1 MVKRERQK
9 RGRRSNGEGS
19 IYLRKDGR
27 WAVDITIEG
36 HTRKRYYCKTE
47 KEAIEKRRTVL
58 NELAQGSLATGPQ
71 KTLKDYLE
79 QWLEDVQKDRL
90 RISTYVKYKKM
101 INYIIPVLG
110 HIRLQKLTPQQV
122 QSLYTK
128 KIRDGLAPK
137 TVYAIHGVLHS
148 ALENAVRWNLV
159 SRNVTELVTLP
170 RVVKRERVPLTL
182 EQAQKLLEVASGNRL
197 EMLLVLAL
205 TTGMRRGELLALRW
219 SDIDF
224 EGQSL
229 QVRHTVDFIARYG
242 YVENEPKT
250 ARGKRKILLPS
261 FVVEM
266 LKRHKV
272 SQLEQK
278 LKVGEA
284 WYGLDLVVCGLEG
297 NYLNP
302 RYLLKL
308 FDKLLKEASLP
319 HMHFHDLRH
328 SVVTL
333 LLSMGVDPRSIQEFV
348 GHEDITTTLG
358 IYSHMLPSM
367 QQGIVDMLD
376 DLFGGDNVPK
386 VGG

>member
-1 MVKRERQK
+1 
-9 RGRRSNGEGS
+9 
-19 IYLRKDGR
+19 L
-27 WAVDITIEG
+27 
-36 HTRKRYYCKTE
+36 
-47 KEAIEKRRTVL
+47 L
-58 NELAQGSLATGPQ
+58 
-71 KTLKDYLE
+71 
-79 QWLEDVQKDRL
+79 
-90 RISTYVKYKKM
+90 
-101 INYIIPVLG
+101 
-110 HIRLQKLTPQQV
+110 
-122 QSLYTK
+122 
-128 KIRDGLAPK
+128 
-137 TVYAIHGVLHS
+137 
-148 ALENAVRWNLV
+148 LENAVRWNLV
-159 SRNVTELVTLP
+159 SRNVTELVTPP

-367 QQGIVDMLD
+367 QQGIVDKLD